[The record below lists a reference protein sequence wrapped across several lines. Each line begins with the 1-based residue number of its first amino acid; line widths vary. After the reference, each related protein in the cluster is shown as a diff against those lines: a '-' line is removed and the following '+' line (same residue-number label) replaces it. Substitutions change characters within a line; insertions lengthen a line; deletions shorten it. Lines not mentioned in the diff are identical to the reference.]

1 MKTFGGGRFRIIAG
15 RGACAGEPLG
25 PSEAVLSSISAERCL
40 SVVCERT
47 GELTSI
53 DESSLRLFEV
63 GVWVFLDLGLAATGN
78 CDEAE
83 ELGVL
88 EPGRCPEAIA
98 RSLAS
103 LSRKDVDNIG
113 PRLLRSGIL

>member
-1 MKTFGGGRFRIIAG
+1 MKIFGGGRFRIIAG
-15 RGACAGEPLG
+15 RGACAGEPLS
-25 PSEAVLSSISAERCL
+25 PSEAVLSSVSADRCL
-40 SVVCERT
+40 SVVCECAS
-47 GELTSI
+47 ELTST

-63 GVWVFLDLGLAATGN
+63 GVWVFLDLELAAGGN
-78 CDEAE
+78 CDETE

-103 LSRKDVDNIG
+103 LSRKDVDTRG
-113 PRLLRSGIL
+113 L

>member
-15 RGACAGEPLG
+15 RGACAGESLG
-25 PSEAVLSSISAERCL
+25 LSAAVPSSISANRCL
-40 SVVCERT
+40 SVCERA
-47 GELTSI
+47 GELISA
-53 DESSLRLFEV
+53 DESSLRLFEIC
-63 GVWVFLDLGLAATGN
+63 VWVFLDFELAAAGN

-83 ELGVL
+83 EPGVL

-103 LSRKDVDNIG
+103 LSRKDVDTTG
-113 PRLLRSGIL
+113 F